1 MPLNENILHGKQKS
15 CILLICE
22 ELPNCHDPKSLPKSL
37 AQPAVFLAVFV
48 SKAGHIGSF

>member
-22 ELPNCHDPKSLPKSL
+22 ELPNCHDPKSL
-37 AQPAVFLAVFV
+37 AQPAVFLAVSV